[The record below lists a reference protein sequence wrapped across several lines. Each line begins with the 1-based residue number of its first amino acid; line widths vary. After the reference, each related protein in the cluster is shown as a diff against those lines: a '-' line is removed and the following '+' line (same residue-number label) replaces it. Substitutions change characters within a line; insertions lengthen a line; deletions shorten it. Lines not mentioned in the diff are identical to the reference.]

1 MVVVDPNHEVIC
13 KHYSITPHPQSKLN
27 SNDFYGRK
35 AAGNQ
40 QSAEPKPGTL
50 GLVTYV
56 NTHLLGTSVVVLASS
71 LASNLFGE
79 RRVITCGAG
88 EPLHKSTRPSRSR
101 GHKEGD
107 VTCPPLPGRS
117 PRLVIMDE
125 AQLAQVESL
134 CETLYTGTSSNGE
147 SYSREEAQSRLLSLQ
162 SNASFIPQCQYIL
175 DRSKS
180 QYALLVA
187 SNSLT
192 ELITTHWNNFTIAQR
207 IDIRN
212 YVLGYLANNGPTL
225 QDFVTLSLIKLVCRI
240 TKLGWFDDPTHR
252 ELTEDVTKFLQATVD
267 HCILGLQI
275 LNQLVDELNIAT
287 TGRTLTQ
294 HRKTSVSFRDLCLFK
309 VFQLGL
315 TTLKQLQ
322 TRQITCSSQ
331 RQEVILGGQAL
342 GLTVR
347 CLNFDFIGTNPDE
360 STEDVGTIQA
370 PSNWRPV
377 LQDPATIELLLDFYA
392 NTEPPRSNKAM
403 EAVILICSVRR
414 SLFPSDKE
422 REAFLGRIIGGI
434 RELLKNQTG
443 LQHQDN
449 YHQFCRLLGR
459 LKANYQLSELVKT
472 EGYLEWLELA
482 ARFTTQSIRNWQY
495 STNSIHYLLA
505 LWGRLVAAVPYV
517 RPDTGAKGHV
527 QALENHVLSV
537 VECYIESM
545 LGSVETVLRSD
556 GALEDPLE
564 DDGSLMEQMDRL
576 PAISRFQY
584 SSVAKLIVAK
594 FDPLMDKYREIM
606 QHLMTTSTAS
616 APPNIAQQAA
626 ILEGQ
631 LTWLTYIS
639 GAIIGGHSWSSSRIG
654 NGEETLDASLSKR
667 VLQLAQGMDFR
678 LSNSNGV
685 GKSDP
690 KLEMAM
696 LYYFQNFRRV
706 YMFMWEQ
713 VSQDVVI
720 IFASV
725 TALTP

>member
-1 MVVVDPNHEVIC
+1 
-13 KHYSITPHPQSKLN
+13 
-27 SNDFYGRK
+27 
-35 AAGNQ
+35 
-40 QSAEPKPGTL
+40 
-50 GLVTYV
+50 
-56 NTHLLGTSVVVLASS
+56 
-71 LASNLFGE
+71 
-79 RRVITCGAG
+79 
-88 EPLHKSTRPSRSR
+88 
-101 GHKEGD
+101 
-107 VTCPPLPGRS
+107 
-117 PRLVIMDE
+117 MDD
-125 AQLAQVESL
+125 AQLAHVELL
-134 CETLYTGTSSNGE
+134 CETLYTGQSSGSNGE
-147 SYSREEAQSRLLSLQ
+147 KVTREEAQSRLLSLQ
-162 SNASFIPQCQYIL
+162 SSASFIPQCQYIL
-175 DRSKS
+175 DRSQS

-192 ELITTHWNNFTIAQR
+192 ELITSHWNNFTIAQR

-240 TKLGWFDDPTHR
+240 TKLGWFDDATHR

-275 LNQLVDELNIAT
+275 LNQLVDELNIPT
-287 TGRTLTQ
+287 SGRTLTQ

-322 TRQITCSSQ
+322 TRAITTSNH
-331 RQEVILGGQAL
+331 RQEVVLGEQAL
-342 GLTVR
+342 SLTVR

-370 PSNWRPV
+370 PTNWRPV
-377 LQDPATIELLLDFYA
+377 LQDPGTTELLLDFYA
-392 NTEPPRSNKAM
+392 NTDPPRSNKAM

-422 REAFLGRIIGGI
+422 REAFLGRVMAGI

-482 ARFTTQSIRNWQY
+482 ANFTTQSVRNWQY

-517 RPDTGAKGHV
+517 RPETGAKGHV
-527 QALENHVLSV
+527 QALENHVLNV

-545 LGSVETVLRSD
+545 LGSVETVLRSE

-564 DDGSLMEQMDRL
+564 DDGSLMEQLDRL
-576 PAISRFQY
+576 PTICRFQY
-584 SSVAKLIVAK
+584 SSVANILVGK
-594 FDPLMDKYREIM
+594 FDPLLDKYRELM
-606 QHLMTTSTAS
+606 GHLMTSSTDS
-616 APPNIAQQAA
+616 APPNVAHQVAV
-626 ILEGQ
+626 LEGQ
-631 LTWLTYIS
+631 LTWLTYICGS
-639 GAIIGGHSWSSSRIG
+639 IVGGHSWSSSRIG

-667 VLQLAQGMDFR
+667 VLQLAQGLDYR
-678 LSNSNGV
+678 LTSSNGA
-685 GKSDP
+685 GKADS
-690 KLEMAM
+690 KLEVAM

-713 VSQDVVI
+713 VSVCVAK
-720 IFASV
+720 FPSHYL
-725 TALTP
+725 ALRAFIDP